1 MVSPDH
7 PTAPGL
13 RVVAAR
19 AAVPP
24 FHAMRV
30 FEAAQAR
37 AARGLPVFNLAA
49 GQPGTPAPVA
59 VREAAKRAVDE
70 QLVGYTS
77 ALGILPLREAIAGH
91 YERTYGIAVEPDEVV
106 VTTGSSGA
114 FLLAF
119 LAAFDVGDTVVL
131 ARPGYPSYRNMLAAL
146 GCTVVELPCGADSR
160 FQPTVQMLDA
170 LPNRPAGLVLA
181 SPANPTGTMVSP
193 TELAGIAIW
202 CAANGVRLISDEIY
216 HGVTYTGQVASAWG
230 TDRSGVVVNSFSK
243 YWRMTGWRLGWL
255 LAPADLR
262 DAIDR
267 LTTNFTL
274 CPPTLSQHAAI
285 GAFDDYADLD
295 SAVEAYRGNRTLALD
310 GLAAAGLTD
319 VAPADGAFYVY
330 AYVGHLTDDS
340 LALCYRILD
349 ETGVACAPGQDFDPI
364 DGGRRLRF
372 SFAGDRGTLAAALE
386 ALAEWLPGA

>member
-1 MVSPDH
+1 
-7 PTAPGL
+7 
-13 RVVAAR
+13 
-19 AAVPP
+19 
-24 FHAMRV
+24 MRV

-77 ALGILPLREAIAGH
+77 ALGIQPLREAIAGH
-91 YERTYGIAVEPDEVV
+91 YHRTYGIGVRPDEVV

-146 GCTVVELPCGADSR
+146 GCTVVELPCGAESR

-181 SPANPTGTMVSP
+181 SPANPTGTMVNP
-193 TELAGIAIW
+193 TELAAIARW
-202 CAANGVRLISDEIY
+202 CGSNGVRLISDEIY

-285 GAFDDYADLD
+285 AAFDDYADLD
-295 SAVEAYRGNRTLALD
+295 AAVEQYRGNRTLALD
-310 GLAAAGLTD
+310 GLAAAGLSK

-330 AYVGHLTDDS
+330 ADVGHLTDDS
-340 LALCYRILD
+340 LTLCYRILD
-349 ETGVACAPGQDFDPI
+349 ETGVACAPGLDFDPI
-364 DGGRRLRF
+364 DGCRRLRF
-372 SFAGDRGTLAAALE
+372 SFAGDRGTLTAALE
-386 ALAEWLPGA
+386 ALAGWLPRA